1 VGAAGGAVINMRTY
15 TPDDIVQGVKTRRWW
30 VLIPFAIGL
39 ALAPL
44 LAQLAPEKYR
54 SETLILVVPQRVP
67 DSYVKATVTE
77 KIEDRLPSISE
88 QILSRS
94 RLERIITDMSLYSE
108 LRRNRVMEDV
118 VEAMRKDVT
127 VTLAGA
133 KDNADSFRVSYVND
147 TPDVARK
154 VTERLASL
162 YIEQN
167 LKDRENQAS
176 STSQFLETQLQDA
189 KQRLVDQEKKLEAY
203 RNQHSGELPTQL
215 QGNLQSIQN
224 ASLQLQALN
233 ESKNRA
239 VERRLLIERQI
250 ADTEATPVSEPAAA
264 PAQVV
269 PTNTRQALDFARA
282 RLTALRE
289 RFTDEHP
296 EVVAAQRAVTEQQAR
311 LEGEGPLGDVEGG
324 STPKALTP
332 AEAAQRKRILDLK
345 AELLVVDKQLES
357 TRTEET
363 QLKSAIANLQGKV
376 DVLPSRESE
385 LVELTRD
392 YTTLQASY
400 SSLLLKREDSMMAA
414 NLERRQIGEQF
425 RILDPASM
433 PERPFNL
440 VQRLGVTFAGAGVGL
455 LLGLVFVV
463 VLELR
468 DSSFRSE
475 DEVMAALSLPVLAL
489 IPTMS
494 SPREQRERLWRRR
507 WTDLAGTT
515 LLLLAVV
522 VVVIWRLRA

>member
-1 VGAAGGAVINMRTY
+1 MRTY
-15 TPDDIVQGVKTRRWW
+15 TPDDIVQGVRARRWW
-30 VLIPFAIGL
+30 LLVPFAIGL

-94 RLERIITDMSLYSE
+94 RLERIITDMGLYTE

-147 TPDVARK
+147 KPETARK

-250 ADTEATPVSEPAAA
+250 ADTEALPVTEPAAV
-264 PAQVV
+264 QVQGT
-269 PTNTRQALDFARA
+269 PTNTRQALDVART
-282 RLTALRE
+282 RLTALQQLY
-289 RFTDEHP
+289 TDEHP
-296 EVVAAQRAVTEQQAR
+296 EVAAAQRFVKELQAR
-311 LEGEGPLGDVEGG
+311 VEGENPLGDLEGG
-324 STPKALTP
+324 STQRALSP
-332 AEAAQRKRILDLK
+332 AETAQRKRVLDLK
-345 AELLVVDKQLES
+345 SELLVIDKQLES
-357 TRTEET
+357 VRTEEA
-363 QLKSAIANLQGKV
+363 QLKSSIASLQGRV

-433 PERPFNL
+433 PEKPFNQG
-440 VQRLGVTFAGAGVGL
+440 QRLGVTFAGAGAGL
-455 LLGLVFVV
+455 VLGLVFVI

-468 DSSFRSE
+468 DSSFRTE

-489 IPTMS
+489 IPMMNS
-494 SPREQRERLWRRR
+494 ARERRELLWRRR

-515 LLLLAVV
+515 LLLLAVA